1 MNDNINSKATE
12 SLEKLGVI
20 NLRPQQ
26 EAPLGAILAGEDGS
40 AKEEYSSLLCRPAA
54 GKAYSSNSRLSWT
67 PGGG

>member
-26 EAPLGAILAGEDGS
+26 EAPLGAILAGEDVFTIMPTGVHDRREL
-40 AKEEYSSLLCRPAA
+40 EE
-54 GKAYSSNSRLSWT
+54 
-67 PGGG
+67 